1 MYLMSTFE
9 HSTYLELA
17 ISALEMKKIPKESIL
32 AIPLNNR
39 TENRRLLDTIHH
51 SDGIS
56 LFDLGAA
63 LGTGFSV
70 IGASIG
76 FRLDWGPIVWGII
89 AAIVGFVI
97 GVLISLWF
105 NTKKRKKQRKLRGK
119 TSELILI
126 IYCDE
131 EKIEM
136 VEEILWDNLALGVAT
151 LDNDYQSV

>member
-1 MYLMSTFE
+1 MSTFE

-17 ISALEMKKIPKESIL
+17 LSALEMEKIPKESIL

-39 TENRRLLDTIHH
+39 TENRKLLDTIHH
-51 SDGIS
+51 SDGVS

-63 LGTGFSV
+63 LGTGLSV

-76 FRLDWGPIVWGII
+76 FRLAWGPIVWGII
-89 AAIVGFVI
+89 AAIIGFVI

-105 NTKKRKKQRKLRGK
+105 NTKKRKEQRKLRGK

-126 IYCDE
+126 VHCHE
-131 EKIEM
+131 EKTEL
-136 VEEILWDNLALGVAT
+136 VEKILWDNLALGVAI
-151 LDNDYQSV
+151 LDNHYQTV